1 MGAGAWCMVKNMFK
15 YLLTLNLFRVSEN
28 ETLYFT
34 SELLKINLP
43 NFLLMIISLQNSID
57 EIAKLLNGQKHL
69 EGRYEELVMTDKNS
83 SELSSLK
90 QNMKSSA
97 QAIMKSVKLNPL
109 ATENLIKL
117 QQDRSVTNY

>member
-1 MGAGAWCMVKNMFK
+1 
-15 YLLTLNLFRVSEN
+15 
-28 ETLYFT
+28 
-34 SELLKINLP
+34 
-43 NFLLMIISLQNSID
+43 
-57 EIAKLLNGQKHL
+57 
-69 EGRYEELVMTDKNS
+69 MTDKNS

-117 QQDRSVTNY
+117 QQDRLVTTGKLIWKISSERRLAPVSQYFPVM

>member
-1 MGAGAWCMVKNMFK
+1 MR
-15 YLLTLNLFRVSEN
+15 LSI
-28 ETLYFT
+28 
-34 SELLKINLP
+34 SHLKINNDLP
-43 NFLLMIISLQNSID
+43 NFLLMIIFLQNSID

>member
-1 MGAGAWCMVKNMFK
+1 MEQQIFWKICLCRGATPLFPATIWFK
-15 YLLTLNLFRVSEN
+15 SSPTNSS
-28 ETLYFT
+28 T
-34 SELLKINLP
+34 P
-43 NFLLMIISLQNSID
+43 LQNSID

-69 EGRYEELVMTDKNS
+69 EGRYEELVMNDKNS
-83 SELSSLK
+83 SEMSSLK

-117 QQDRSVTNY
+117 QQDRFVVGSEGCFWKTSLCFI